1 MNYTKPAHSTVIS
14 SWFPFRLPSW
24 CLVLFSPVDWFTS
37 AAQHKDDVTAGNK
50 PEWSLEKE
58 LEEVMASSDD
68 WVRRLRIGSKTA
80 GKTVLQ
86 VEETENEK
94 VRTIQDT
101 DSKVHDAYALT
112 CVCWLILNWY
122 SSFFI
127 LLILFSLTQLST
139 MM

>member
-1 MNYTKPAHSTVIS
+1 
-14 SWFPFRLPSW
+14 
-24 CLVLFSPVDWFTS
+24 
-37 AAQHKDDVTAGNK
+37 
-50 PEWSLEKE
+50 
-58 LEEVMASSDD
+58 MASSDD